1 MIEGCDG
8 ETASPTGDAKT
19 VKDYDLQQGQS
30 NRGFK
35 RMRSDGTFDPVVLE
49 FSEAA
54 GRMLDSMPQMIK
66 ARFWSVG
73 QLPEME
79 PYLLRLPV
87 LMARTAG
94 VLHRFEGD
102 EGLISVATMR
112 VAAELGFWLAQET
125 SQVLLRS
132 KEPSAA
138 DKNDIDILVHMLRVH
153 VLRCRRPFVTRGE
166 LADMAPGFGLD
177 EVRCKRALHAL
188 CQAHWVSLH
197 SRGSAKFIRLSPQY
211 FPGC

>member
-1 MIEGCDG
+1 
-8 ETASPTGDAKT
+8 
-19 VKDYDLQQGQS
+19 
-30 NRGFK
+30 
-35 RMRSDGTFDPVVLE
+35 MRSDGTFDPVVLE

-125 SQVLLRS
+125 SQVLCARKSLQQRTRTTS
-132 KEPSAA
+132 TYSCTCYVSMFSGAA
-138 DKNDIDILVHMLRVH
+138 V
-153 VLRCRRPFVTRGE
+153 
-166 LADMAPGFGLD
+166 
-177 EVRCKRALHAL
+177 
-188 CQAHWVSLH
+188 
-197 SRGSAKFIRLSPQY
+197 RLSPEESSRTW
-211 FPGC
+211 PLDLVSTMPVASGRCMPCVKPTGCRWTAAGVPSSFA